1 MPGLRDQA
9 ERDLGSILEA
19 PGDWGVPLV
28 LTDPANFTGTK
39 QLYGRTG
46 DVGMYLDPDTGVTV
60 TGRYATATVRLSTLT
75 ANGFT
80 SVPRAIAD
88 ATSKP
93 WRVTYDGLVR
103 KVKASQP
110 DYTAGVVM
118 MILESYE
125 A

>member
-1 MPGLRDQA
+1 MPGIRNQA

-19 PGDWGVPLV
+19 STDFGEPLT
-28 LTDPANFTGTK
+28 LTDPAGFTGTA

-46 DVGMYLDPDTGVTV
+46 DVGSFIDPDTGVTV

-75 ANGFT
+75 TNGFS
-80 SVPRAIAD
+80 SVPKAIAD
-88 ATSKP
+88 ATLKP
-93 WRVTYDGLVR
+93 WLVAYDGLTR

-110 DYTAGVVM
+110 DYTAGVVV

-125 A
+125 V